1 MIFDKYIE
9 AASYYKKTLINHTV
23 LDYNDNGPLSLL
35 ASVKQRYHSDAPLSQ
50 FRRPLSSS
58 TFVKKTLGY
67 YYNVNNDSSTLLC
80 MSSEDDSLSDIVKRK
95 PHKDG

>member
-23 LDYNDNGPLSLL
+23 LDYNDNGSLSLL
-35 ASVKQRYHSDAPLSQ
+35 ASSDAPLSQ

-67 YYNVNNDSSTLLC
+67 YDNVNNDSFTLLC